1 MENVMTMDAVAS
13 EAATAPGVCRQ
24 QMPLTFLRQGE
35 RARVLKVRGTDEL
48 HHHLE
53 NLGFVPGADL
63 KVVSE
68 QGGNVICRESK
79 GAQIALDRAAASK
92 VITN

>member
-1 MENVMTMDAVAS
+1 MENVMAIDALAS
-13 EAATAPGVCRQ
+13 ETATAPGVCRQ
-24 QMPLTFLRQGE
+24 HMPLTFLRQGE
-35 RARVLKVRGTDEL
+35 RARVLKVRGNDEL

-53 NLGFVPGADL
+53 NLGFVPGAAL

-68 QGGNVICRESK
+68 QGGNVIIEIK

>member
-68 QGGNVICRESK
+68 QGGNVIVEIK

>member
-1 MENVMTMDAVAS
+1 MENVMVMDALAS
-13 EAATAPGVCRQ
+13 ETATAPGVCRQ

-35 RARVLKVRGTDEL
+35 RARVLKVRGNDEL

-53 NLGFVPGADL
+53 NLGFVPGTAL

-68 QGGNVICRESK
+68 QGGNVIVEIK
-79 GAQIALDRAAASK
+79 GAQIALDKAAASK

>member
-53 NLGFVPGADL
+53 NLGFVPGAGL
-63 KVVSE
+63 RVVSE
-68 QGGNVICRESK
+68 QGGNVIVEIK
-79 GAQIALDRAAASK
+79 GAQIALDRAAALK

>member
-1 MENVMTMDAVAS
+1 MENVMAMDALAS
-13 EAATAPGVCRQ
+13 ETATAPGVCRQ

-53 NLGFVPGADL
+53 NLGFVSGADL
-63 KVVSE
+63 RVVSE
-68 QGGNVICRESK
+68 QGGNVIVEIK
-79 GAQIALDRAAASK
+79 GAQVALDRAAASK

>member
-1 MENVMTMDAVAS
+1 MESVVTRYGGAS
-13 EAATAPGVCRQ
+13 EAAAAPGVGRQ
-24 QMPLTFLRQGE
+24 QRRLAVLRQGE

-53 NLGFVPGADL
+53 NLGFVPGAGL
-63 KVVSE
+63 RVVSE
-68 QGGNVICRESK
+68 QGGNVIVEIK